1 MASKSKRAQM
11 APKRNYSKIFLF
23 WAVAVLIIKLGII
36 FRIQGFNINIGGG
49 VYLVDGAWLGADGEN
64 YLNGYLAMVKDG
76 VFSQE
81 GILNYWP
88 AGYPLLILSLSF
100 FGQSWV
106 LTTISIVQSLFFS
119 FAAYFFASE
128 LSKTRLNKFS
138 YFSFVLILLNP
149 TLSLSSMA
157 IGYESITAS
166 GLLVCM
172 ALIIRSFLVKEYH
185 KYIKYLI
192 ITSFIF
198 SLLTFVQP
206 RLILTGFLIN
216 FIWILARSGQ
226 KSILLIL
233 GLSVVVIMSLPSTLI
248 YRNNQAIGLN
258 SISTNLGNTMN
269 IGAGDKATGG
279 YMKEGFGV
287 PCKLS
292 GTSVE
297 QDNQRVKCVANW
309 YLSNPQKAIKLFYNK
324 SINFWS
330 PWYGPI
336 ADGTMARNP
345 WLTLS
350 PLSSWATTP
359 EGFHLIY
366 GDIGIL
372 VSWLWLL
379 GGLATLVYGFLVLR
393 RLGPL
398 ERFIGNIAVV
408 AILTNWLITLISIG
422 DHRFRMPIMGLS
434 LFLQAVGIKALFQGD
449 KPSVTDAEI
458 SLIPF
463 GKREDNSKPT

>member
-1 MASKSKRAQM
+1 
-11 APKRNYSKIFLF
+11 
-23 WAVAVLIIKLGII
+23 
-36 FRIQGFNINIGGG
+36 
-49 VYLVDGAWLGADGEN
+49 
-64 YLNGYLAMVKDG
+64 
-76 VFSQE
+76 
-81 GILNYWP
+81 
-88 AGYPLLILSLSF
+88 
-100 FGQSWV
+100 
-106 LTTISIVQSLFFS
+106 
-119 FAAYFFASE
+119 
-128 LSKTRLNKFS
+128 
-138 YFSFVLILLNP
+138 
-149 TLSLSSMA
+149 
-157 IGYESITAS
+157 
-166 GLLVCM
+166 
-172 ALIIRSFLVKEYH
+172 
-185 KYIKYLI
+185 
-192 ITSFIF
+192 
-198 SLLTFVQP
+198 
-206 RLILTGFLIN
+206 
-216 FIWILARSGQ
+216 
-226 KSILLIL
+226 
-233 GLSVVVIMSLPSTLI
+233 
-248 YRNNQAIGLN
+248 
-258 SISTNLGNTMN
+258 
-269 IGAGDKATGG
+269 
-279 YMKEGFGV
+279 MKEGFGV

-309 YLSNPQKAIKLFYNK
+309 YLSNPQKAMKLFYNK

-449 KPSVTDAEI
+449 KPSVSDAEI